1 MAPEKDACKS
11 KPRWVGG
18 YGKEAGGPYMKQDH
32 VREQESTHILF
43 RRIYLEESKYL

>member
-1 MAPEKDACKS
+1 MAPEKDACKF

-18 YGKEAGGPYMKQDH
+18 YGMQAGGPYTEQDH
-32 VREQESTHILF
+32 VREQESTSILF